1 MLYSQIIQVKS
12 LAQGHSVGSCHRQ
25 IQLKI
30 WLPPPRG
37 MPQIK
42 SRQAQDW
49 CTPQEAAGITH
60 PSHWRAGLRRPR
72 REKGAA
78 LTGSGPSPRARGRR
92 ALLDLGP
99 SRPQG
104 PAPPNRTQH
113 SAASWG
119 SAGGGEA
126 KDGGFGG
133 RRGWV
138 AAGQLPDYTHQEER
152 EEKKTGGRRHGA
164 YIGSGPCGRVLRLE
178 QRAAQTSGGC
188 SPFALRRWAV
198 RRAPVCV
205 CVGGRNLSVGNGGIK

>member
-1 MLYSQIIQVKS
+1 MYSQIIWVKS
-12 LAQGHSVGSCHRQ
+12 LAHGHSVGSCHRQ
-25 IQLKI
+25 IQLKVR
-30 WLPPPRG
+30 LPPPRG

-78 LTGSGPSPRARGRR
+78 LSGSGPSPRARGRR

-104 PAPPNRTQH
+104 PAPPNWTQH
-113 SAASWG
+113 SAASGG
-119 SAGGGEA
+119 SAGDGEA

-133 RRGWV
+133 RWAWV
-138 AAGQLPDYTHQEER
+138 AAGHVPNCTHLEDR
-152 EEKKTGGRRHGA
+152 DEKRQVGA
-164 YIGSGPCGRVLRLE
+164 GTEFI
-178 QRAAQTSGGC
+178 
-188 SPFALRRWAV
+188 
-198 RRAPVCV
+198 
-205 CVGGRNLSVGNGGIK
+205 